1 MDEIIRRF
9 PGLGKKIIDQV
20 EGKTLAKCREVN
32 AKWKHFIDKE
42 KTIWIRMIEKHAD
55 NVNISQNLKI
65 GIIKTS
71 TDTVMELAKA
81 VNQFLKSN
89 PIRVDEKWCPLQ
101 IVASHGYLRG
111 HAATFLNICCT
122 LFWVVIF
129 SF

>member
-1 MDEIIRRF
+1 M
-9 PGLGKKIIDQV
+9 
-20 EGKTLAKCREVN
+20 AKCREVN
-32 AKWKHFIDKE
+32 AKWKSFIDKE

-101 IVASHGYLRG
+101 IVASHGYSGPYSYGGHTGTCPPNILR
-111 HAATFLNICCT
+111 FM
-122 LFWVVIF
+122 
-129 SF
+129 